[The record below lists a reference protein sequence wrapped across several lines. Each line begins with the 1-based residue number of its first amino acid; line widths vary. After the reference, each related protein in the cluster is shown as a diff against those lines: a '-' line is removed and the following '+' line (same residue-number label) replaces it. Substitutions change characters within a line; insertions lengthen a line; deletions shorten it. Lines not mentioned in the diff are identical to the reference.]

1 MAEPAADPIRL
12 VEAAYRFD
20 SSPSD
25 WLSRLAAEAGRS
37 FGGSGG
43 AIVGVY
49 DTPGRAYVKFGEV
62 VSDGV
67 GEALSRSLF
76 VLPPGAVVDR
86 ARLAALYY
94 THAFGTISETTG
106 RMIPGYMQ
114 TLRSAGAE
122 EIAFLNAMELD
133 GRGFVICLPDR
144 ARVFSAR
151 ARYVWRRVAA
161 HLVAA
166 RRLQGTL
173 AEAATVSRNGD
184 VAAAAEAILT
194 PAGRI
199 EHATGR
205 ARSRRSRLALT
216 EALRRVDAARSRANS
231 PAQAIELWQGL
242 VDGRW
247 SIAEHFEGGGRRYFL
262 AVRNEPALAAAHAL
276 SPGER
281 QVIAYAARGQSNKL
295 IAYTLGLSV
304 HTVAKLLER
313 ARLKLAGRAP
323 WRAVTALATSGAPL
337 SAARRSPT

>member
-1 MAEPAADPIRL
+1 MAEPASDPIRL

-20 SSPSD
+20 SSLST

-43 AIVGVY
+43 AIIGVY
-49 DTPGRAYVKFGEV
+49 ETPGRAHVKFGQV
-62 VSDGV
+62 VADGV
-67 GEALSRSLF
+67 GEELSRSLF
-76 VLPPGAVVDR
+76 VLPPGAAVDR

-94 THAFGTISETTG
+94 RHAFGSISETTG

-114 TLRSAGAE
+114 VLRSAGVE
-122 EIAFLNAMELD
+122 ELAFLNAIELD
-133 GRGFVICLPDR
+133 GRGLVICLPDR
-144 ARVFSAR
+144 ARVFSAH

-161 HLVAA
+161 HLVTA
-166 RRLQGTL
+166 RRLHGAL
-173 AEAATVSRNGD
+173 AEAATLSRHGD
-184 VAAAAEAILT
+184 ATAAAEAILT
-194 PAGRI
+194 PTGRI

-216 EALRRVDAARSRANS
+216 EALRRVDAARSRATS
-231 PAQAIELWQGL
+231 PARAVELWQGL

-247 SIAEHFEGGGRRYFL
+247 SIAEHFERGGRRYYL
-262 AVRNEPALAAAHAL
+262 AVRNERALAAVHAL

-281 QVIAYAARGQSNKL
+281 QVIAYAARGQSDKL

-323 WRAVTALATSGAPL
+323 WRAVTALTSSGAPL
-337 SAARRSPT
+337 SGARRSPA

>member
-1 MAEPAADPIRL
+1 MAEPASDPIRL

-20 SSPSD
+20 SSPSS

-43 AIVGVY
+43 AIIGVY
-49 DTPGRAYVKFGEV
+49 ETPGRAHVKFGEV

-67 GEALSRSLF
+67 GEALPRSLF
-76 VLPPGAVVDR
+76 VLPPGAAVDR
-86 ARLAALYY
+86 VRLAALYY
-94 THAFGTISETTG
+94 RHAFGSVSETTG

-114 TLRSAGAE
+114 VLRSAGVE
-122 EIAFLNAMELD
+122 ELAFLNAMELD

-161 HLVAA
+161 HLVTA
-166 RRLQGTL
+166 RRLQGAL
-173 AEAATVSRNGD
+173 AEAATMSRHGA
-184 VAAAAEAILT
+184 AAAAEAILT
-194 PAGRI
+194 PTGRI
-199 EHATGR
+199 EHATGQ

-216 EALRRVDAARSRANS
+216 EALRRVDAARSRATS
-231 PAQAIELWQGL
+231 PARAVELWQGL

-247 SIAEHFEGGGRRYFL
+247 SIAEHFERDGRRYYL
-262 AVRNEPALAAAHAL
+262 AVRNEPALAAVHAL
-276 SPGER
+276 SPRER
-281 QVIAYAARGQSNKL
+281 QVIAYAARGQSDKL

-304 HTVAKLLER
+304 HAVAKLLER

-323 WRAVTALATSGAPL
+323 WRAVTALAASGAPL
-337 SAARRSPT
+337 SAARRSPD